1 MNELIYWIWLSLATT
16 PDAPTFAKLIDAFA
30 DAKEIYDADIH
41 LISKYIGSRS
51 SDRARLADKDLSRAI
66 EIFNYCQKFDI
77 GIVAYPDE
85 RFPVSLKEIA
95 TPPVLLYYRG
105 TFPDFNKRFALAI
118 VGTRTLSDY
127 GRTASFVAAYEMAT
141 SGAIIVSG
149 MAMGIDG
156 VAHAGALAADG
167 TTVAVIGSG
176 INICYPEDHK
186 TLAREIVKHGCV
198 ISEFQPGTKPSRV
211 TFPKRNRLISGLCA
225 ATLVIEG
232 RERSGSLITAR
243 YAREQGRTVYALPG
257 TVGVKNS
264 EATNLLIKNGAKLYT
279 CSDDIIRD
287 FEKLYP
293 GELNPFLLPER
304 VGINV
309 LESLRRYSVI
319 AVAPSDDIFLPPRQN
334 KKTALETNAEKE
346 ASAPAVD
353 EHGVTAEEP
362 PVSFDKDALAVYKQ
376 IPEVGEC
383 DIESLVGD
391 GRTLRAVMQCL
402 LKLEMGRFVVMCPGE
417 RVKRKTK

>member
-16 PDAPTFAKLIDAFA
+16 PDTPTCARLIAAFA

-41 LISKYIGSRS
+41 LISKYIGART
-51 SDRARLADKDLSRAI
+51 SDRARLADKDLTRAT

-105 TFPDFNKRFALAI
+105 KFPDFNKRFALSI
-118 VGTRTLSDY
+118 VGTRSLSDY
-127 GRTASFVAAYEMAT
+127 GRSSAFVAGYEMAMC
-141 SGAIIVSG
+141 GAIIVSG

-156 VAHAGALAADG
+156 VAHAGALSADG

-186 TLAREIVKHGCV
+186 TLAREIVKQGCV
-198 ISEFQPGTKPSRV
+198 ITEFHPGTPPSRI
-211 TFPKRNRLISGLCA
+211 TFPKRNRIISGLSA

-257 TVGVKNS
+257 SVGVKTS
-264 EATNLLIKNGAKLYT
+264 EATNILIKNGAKLYT

-293 GELNPFLLPER
+293 GELNPFLLPEK
-304 VGINV
+304 VNV
-309 LESLRRYSVI
+309 NIQESLKRYSVI
-319 AVAPSDDIFLPPRQN
+319 AVTPSDDIFIPSGHN
-334 KKTALETNAEKE
+334 KKTTEKTKTTE
-346 ASAPAVD
+346 AAVSKASAENSAPIP
-353 EHGVTAEEP
+353 EP
-362 PVSFDKDALAVYKQ
+362 PSSFDKDALEVYKM
-376 IPEVGEC
+376 IPAAGEC
-383 DIESLVGD
+383 DIESLVSAE
-391 GRTLRAVMQCL
+391 RSLRSVMKCL
-402 LKLEMGRFVVMCPGE
+402 LKLEMGQFIVMCPGE
-417 RVKRKTK
+417 RVRRKN